1 MGRVGGVSVVLAFSL
16 VVALITAAPAAAK
29 KNSANGEIVAIDGRT
44 ITLKV
49 KKDEETFTLTRETEY
64 RRAGEEITAGHLKVG
79 DRVRVK
85 YQAEEA
91 EAKEAE
97 AKDSEPEESEGTE
110 AEAKEP
116 EKVAVVVE
124 LWIPPRKLRRGGV

>member
-16 VVALITAAPAAAK
+16 VLALITAAPAVAK

-44 ITLKV
+44 ITLEV
-49 KKDEETFTLTRETEY
+49 KKDEETFTLTRDTEY

-79 DRVRVK
+79 DRVRIKFQVA
-85 YQAEEA
+85 QPEPEEA
-91 EAKEAE
+91 EG
-97 AKDSEPEESEGTE
+97 SE

-124 LWIPPRKLRRGGV
+124 LWIPPQKLRRGGV